1 MLFRLMRICTYEI
14 DFLKN
19 YEILKHE
26 FLKPR
31 NYKTKLIEEQFEKI
45 KMIEGD
51 TYDEKRKL
59 VLKRRIRE
67 DKSTSQVA
75 FPINFDP
82 HLPNVNSI
90 LKKHHKAMILRND
103 DLAKDFEKAPM
114 VAYRQP
120 ANLRKLI
127 CRAKLFNCTKR
138 SNSRQARKDNIGW
151 RKCGNSCHICPFT
164 LPKTNHLTGIA
175 SNYTH
180 NIKQKLDCN
189 TQNCIYYW
197 KCDKSNCKM
206 HPEIEYIGKTINK
219 FKDRLGAHRDY
230 VKSEDISKPSGEHFS
245 QKGHSIADLKAM
257 VIEEVTSKDPF
268 VLKVR
273 EKMYIKRFKT
283 YEKGLNKE
291 P

>member
-1 MLFRLMRICTYEI
+1 M
-14 DFLKN
+14 
-19 YEILKHE
+19 
-26 FLKPR
+26 
-31 NYKTKLIEEQFEKI
+31 
-45 KMIEGD
+45 
-51 TYDEKRKL
+51 
-59 VLKRRIRE
+59 LKRRIRE
-67 DKSTSQVA
+67 DKNSSQVA

-82 HLPNVNSI
+82 YLPNVNSI
-90 LKKHHKAMILRND
+90 LKKHHKAMILRNN

-120 ANLRKLI
+120 ANLRKMI
-127 CRAKLFNCTKR
+127 CRAKLFNYTNR
-138 SNSRQARKDNIGW
+138 SNLRQARKDNIGW
-151 RKCGNSCHICPFT
+151 SKCGNSCHICPFT

-180 NIKQKLDCN
+180 IINQKLDCN
-189 TQNCIYYW
+189 TKNCIYYW
-197 KCDKSNCKM
+197 KCQKANCKM

-219 FKDRLGAHRDY
+219 FKDRIGDHRDY
-230 VKSEDISKPSGEHFS
+230 VKSDDISKPSGEHFS

-273 EKMYIKRFKT
+273 EKMYIKKFKT